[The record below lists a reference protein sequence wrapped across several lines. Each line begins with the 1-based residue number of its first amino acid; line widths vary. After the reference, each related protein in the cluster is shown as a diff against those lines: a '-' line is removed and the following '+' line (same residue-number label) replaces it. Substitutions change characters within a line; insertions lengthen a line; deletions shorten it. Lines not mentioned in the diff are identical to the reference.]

1 MRPPRDESA
10 PRVLGRRASRPLAG
24 PRALDASDRRGSAR
38 DPPPSSP
45 PRPRGF
51 AGPFEVNGVPLRR
64 CNQAYV
70 IATSTQVDVSKVK
83 VPDSIDDGYF
93 SKDNDPEEDKKVDEE
108 KFFATGKKGASVSEQ
123 RKKDQAAV
131 DKALMGKL
139 NDQLKA
145 YLAAKFSLSKGQ
157 RPHEMKF

>member
-1 MRPPRDESA
+1 MFSA
-10 PRVLGRRASRPLAG
+10 AG
-24 PRALDASDRRGSAR
+24 PRGLSPVRALDASDRRGSAR
-38 DPPPSSP
+38 DPPPSPP

-93 SKDNDPEEDKKVDEE
+93 SKDNDPEEDKKADEE

>member
-10 PRVLGRRASRPLAG
+10 PRVLGRRPRGLSPVRARSTPLTGAA
-24 PRALDASDRRGSAR
+24 PRAIPHL
-38 DPPPSSP
+38 PP

-93 SKDNDPEEDKKVDEE
+93 SKDNDPEEDKKADEE

>member
-1 MRPPRDESA
+1 M
-10 PRVLGRRASRPLAG
+10 
-24 PRALDASDRRGSAR
+24 
-38 DPPPSSP
+38 
-45 PRPRGF
+45 
-51 AGPFEVNGVPLRR
+51 PLRR

>member
-1 MRPPRDESA
+1 MRPRDESVPLHA
-10 PRVLGRRASRPLAG
+10 PKTNAPPLGASTFAPLTARLSLLG
-24 PRALDASDRRGSAR
+24 ASPLSL
-38 DPPPSSP
+38 
-45 PRPRGF
+45 RPRF

-70 IATSTQVDVSKVK
+70 IATSTKVDVSKVK

-93 SKDNDPEEDKKVDEE
+93 SKDNDPEDAKQGDEE
-108 KFFATGKKGASVSEQ
+108 KFFATGKKGTSVSEQ